1 MGKSKKNASG
11 EPKRP
16 SVGSGNPYRG
26 QGKEP
31 KLSVAERDKK
41 ISKLMSMMLRHSPE
55 EFGLT
60 LDPEDGSCGLDELLE
75 AMRRRTGYEQTTEE
89 EIRGVVRRSDKQ
101 RFEIVE
107 DQAAASE
114 NGSAEGP
121 AGGQAGFERSGGVS
135 ATGAAYEA
143 EGKPEASG
151 TPKNG
156 DVREGEGKPEGSGT
170 PKIGDLREAEGK
182 PTAEGETA
190 EEAAPAAGGTAV
202 EVVKPFGLSAE
213 RAVDGPR
220 IRARYGHSFG
230 RVTYPEGTPPSVLYH
245 GTSRHAMPSIEE
257 HGLLP
262 MGREY
267 VHLSAETQ
275 FAALAG
281 RRKGKLVM
289 LRLDTTAAAQAGV
302 VFYDAGSGVW
312 LAERIPPG
320 LMEED
325 ETYEDKPGR

>member
-1 MGKSKKNASG
+1 MGKSKKNSNN
-11 EPKRP
+11 EPKKL
-16 SVGSGNPYRG
+16 SAGSGNPYRG

-107 DQAAASE
+107 GRAAVSE
-114 NGSAEGP
+114 NESAEGP
-121 AGGQAGFERSGGVS
+121 AGGQSGFERSGGVS
-135 ATGAAYEA
+135 AIGAAYEA

-151 TPKNG
+151 TPK
-156 DVREGEGKPEGSGT
+156 
-170 PKIGDLREAEGK
+170 IGNPSEIAGK
-182 PTAEGETA
+182 PTADGETA
-190 EEAAPAAGGTAV
+190 EEAAPAAGETA
-202 EVVKPFGLSAE
+202 EKAADAASALGLSTE
-213 RAVDGPR
+213 RTVDGPR

-289 LRLDTTAAAQAGV
+289 LRLDTAAAAQAGV

-320 LMEED
+320 LMAED
-325 ETYEDKPGR
+325 EAYEDKPGR